1 MNDGLFY
8 TLVQHPGFT
17 LFARIVVFLALF
29 GLGLRLSREVL
40 TEIRTYPGALAKA
53 LVAAVVLVPLG
64 GLTLGYLY
72 KQWGL
77 PAEVGLGLI
86 LLVACPGAPLLTQRT
101 GKAGGDFE
109 FSAALQ
115 ILCGVMAI
123 LVTPAI
129 LWSYAQFFPNLRS
142 NVEFWHIAEQVAI
155 IQFLPLSLGL
165 ATRLLWFEAVDAVTP
180 VFLSVVNK
188 LRLAYLVVVVI
199 PSLPVVVQAG
209 VLPMV
214 AVVLFAIM
222 ALLLGHLMGGP
233 DLTYQAAIAVGCVA
247 RNLGL
252 ALFIAILNRDYL
264 NVLPTLV
271 GYALLGSLVTI
282 PYSKWMKHRIH
293 QHSVDALG
301 EVPPM
306 QI

>member
-8 TLVQHPGFT
+8 LLVQHPGFT

-29 GLGLRLSREVL
+29 GMGLRLSREVL
-40 TEIRTYPGALAKA
+40 AEIRTYPGALAKA

-64 GLTLGYLY
+64 GLILGYLY

-77 PAEVGLGLI
+77 PAEVGFGLI
-86 LLVACPGAPLLTQRT
+86 LLVACPGAPMLTQRT

-115 ILCGVMAI
+115 LLCGAVAI
-123 LVTPAI
+123 LITPAI
-129 LWSYAQFFPNLRS
+129 LWSYAQYFPNLRA
-142 NVEFWHIAEQVAI
+142 NVEFWPIAKQVAT

-165 ATRLLWFEAVDAVTP
+165 ATRLLWFEAVEAVTP
-180 VFLSVVNK
+180 VFLSVTNK
-188 LRLAYLVVVVI
+188 LRLVYLVMVVI
-199 PSLPVVVQAG
+199 PSLPVVIKAG
-209 VLPMV
+209 MLPIV
-214 AVVLFAIM
+214 AVVLFAVM

-271 GYALLGSLVTI
+271 GYALLGSLVTL
-282 PYSKWMKHRIH
+282 PYSKWMQHRIV
-293 QHSVDALG
+293 QHTKGGPDKAPSITA
-301 EVPPM
+301 
-306 QI
+306 